1 VANVHKAGFSQIPRA
16 HLPLIQKSPKAITN
30 RKKLGWAMGS
40 PCLAC
45 APHLDAC
52 RVDTLFILR
61 QQQTTRPSNSY
72 RQPARLQIE
81 SVHSRRTFCLL
92 RAPLQLPPRSSETL
106 FRRHHSPVPHL
117 GPVPATNASPIAD
130 VVPAGALAV
139 GNCSASPLPPHR
151 QEHPRLRPSPAARHG
166 LWGIPGRSS
175 TGCRP
180 WRSSTGLRHIHGCGS
195 GGVQPGLGLRAA
207 AAADS
212 YETKLRLQV
221 SKILDDGS
229 GAEPSFVWCRLTSR

>member
-1 VANVHKAGFSQIPRA
+1 MANVHKAGFPQIPRA

-72 RQPARLQIE
+72 RQAARLQIE

-106 FRRHHSPVPHL
+106 FRRRHSPVPHL

-139 GNCSASPLPPHR
+139 GNCSASPPPR
-151 QEHPRLRPSPAARHG
+151 APPPAPFAGCAARSVGHSG
-166 LWGIPGRSS
+166 EELHRLPSVEELHRFAPYPWMRQWGCA
-175 TGCRP
+175 TGPRA
-180 WRSSTGLRHIHGCGS
+180 TGGS
-195 GGVQPGLGLRAA
+195 GG
-207 AAADS
+207 
-212 YETKLRLQV
+212 
-221 SKILDDGS
+221 
-229 GAEPSFVWCRLTSR
+229 